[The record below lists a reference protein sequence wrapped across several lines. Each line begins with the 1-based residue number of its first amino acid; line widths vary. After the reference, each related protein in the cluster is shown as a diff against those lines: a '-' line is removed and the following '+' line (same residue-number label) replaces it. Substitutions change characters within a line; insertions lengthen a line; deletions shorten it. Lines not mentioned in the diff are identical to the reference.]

1 MSAVTA
7 ALWRQFICKACGLSY
22 DEAEGDADSG
32 LAPGTRFDDI
42 PDDWA
47 CPLCGVTKA
56 DFEPYE
62 PYEPHEPP
70 AAPRR
75 AARNAAGATHAATHG
90 VTPGHR
96 MQRGCAGIVI
106 VGAGRAGPAGKWRK
120 HCARPMPTCH

>member
-7 ALWRQFICKACGLSY
+7 ALWRQFICKACGLIY

-32 LAPGTRFDDI
+32 IAPGTRFDDI

-75 AARNAAGATHAATHG
+75 AARNAAGATHAATPG
-90 VTPGHR
+90 VPPAHHHTRQPHR
-96 MQRGCAGIVI
+96 
-106 VGAGRAGPAGKWRK
+106 
-120 HCARPMPTCH
+120 